1 MELEMKTEG
10 KKLEFYTGRWVSFL
24 PFIIFLGMIIVS
36 VVLDA
41 VSERSMWICCI
52 VGLMIAFFLAKDKIR
67 YGDAIAEG
75 IAQKLTSVP
84 VLCWIFAGIFTTTLR
99 AAGLV
104 QGIVWVA
111 YNVGAHGM
119 LFVLVAF
126 ISCAA
131 FATAAGTGLGTT
143 IAGISI
149 LYPAGCLL
157 GANPLVLA
165 GAIIGGGAF
174 GDNLAPVSDTTI
186 CSALTQGADITGVVK
201 SRLRYS
207 AVAAAITILFIL
219 FFGGGG
225 SITGEALPHDLIAEY
240 MNPKGLL
247 MLIPAILTIYLAI
260 KKGDVIYACI
270 AGTAAVIVVALPT
283 GLLTLS
289 DIICL
294 SDGGVSGTLVDG
306 IGGMADIVILCLL
319 VMGMVGVM
327 KAGEGDKLL
336 IDIAT
341 KVIRG
346 VCGAELSIVILSAI
360 LAGMTGINTF
370 AIFTTLFYK
379 QFRRD
384 STSIPIAVPICW
396 MPPPAL
402 WHTLCPGPPSRW
414 QPPPTPLRAT
424 PCSAT
429 WYPPSARKRDLRHIP
444 FTSYYWPLCCSPPSP
459 AGVAVLPDPTV
470 RSQCLRSPISS
481 DIHKLLPYHMVSRSL
496 TDTITAT
503 LKKEKPVEPYK
514 SRVDR
519 C

>member
-84 VLCWIFAGIFTTTLR
+84 ELCWIFAGIFTTTLR

-174 GDNLAPVSDTTI
+174 GVLGMLLGVPV
-186 CSALTQGADITGVVK
+186 CSVVYVLVQDYIRSGKPARTDGV
-201 SRLRYS
+201 
-207 AVAAAITILFIL
+207 
-219 FFGGGG
+219 
-225 SITGEALPHDLIAEY
+225 
-240 MNPKGLL
+240 
-247 MLIPAILTIYLAI
+247 
-260 KKGDVIYACI
+260 
-270 AGTAAVIVVALPT
+270 
-283 GLLTLS
+283 
-289 DIICL
+289 
-294 SDGGVSGTLVDG
+294 
-306 IGGMADIVILCLL
+306 
-319 VMGMVGVM
+319 
-327 KAGEGDKLL
+327 
-336 IDIAT
+336 
-341 KVIRG
+341 
-346 VCGAELSIVILSAI
+346 
-360 LAGMTGINTF
+360 
-370 AIFTTLFYK
+370 
-379 QFRRD
+379 
-384 STSIPIAVPICW
+384 
-396 MPPPAL
+396 
-402 WHTLCPGPPSRW
+402 
-414 QPPPTPLRAT
+414 PPTQ
-424 PCSAT
+424 S
-429 WYPPSARKRDLRHIP
+429 
-444 FTSYYWPLCCSPPSP
+444 
-459 AGVAVLPDPTV
+459 
-470 RSQCLRSPISS
+470 
-481 DIHKLLPYHMVSRSL
+481 
-496 TDTITAT
+496 
-503 LKKEKPVEPYK
+503 
-514 SRVDR
+514 
-519 C
+519 

>member
-104 QGIVWVA
+104 QGIVWAA

-225 SITGEALPHDLIAEY
+225 SVTGEALPHDLIAEY

-294 SDGGVSGTLVDG
+294 SEGGVSGTLVDG

-360 LAGMTGINTF
+360 LGRYDRYQHSRHSGHRCSLCQTHGREIPHPSLSPCQSAGCLLLLSGIHSALDLHRAGNRH
-370 AIFTTLFYK
+370 LLRSG
-379 QFRRD
+379 QRPVRRRG
-384 STSIPIAVPICW
+384 TR
-396 MPPPAL
+396 
-402 WHTLCPGPPSRW
+402 HRRG
-414 QPPPTPLRAT
+414 
-424 PCSAT
+424 
-429 WYPPSARKRDLRHIP
+429 RDLLLSRLRLGTTGHYAVRLHHRLGSP
-444 FTSYYWPLCCSPPSP
+444 FCW
-459 AGVAVLPDPTV
+459 
-470 RSQCLRSPISS
+470 SQR
-481 DIHKLLPYHMVSRSL
+481 
-496 TDTITAT
+496 
-503 LKKEKPVEPYK
+503 
-514 SRVDR
+514 
-519 C
+519 

>member
-1 MELEMKTEG
+1 M
-10 KKLEFYTGRWVSFL
+10 
-24 PFIIFLGMIIVS
+24 
-36 VVLDA
+36 
-41 VSERSMWICCI
+41 
-52 VGLMIAFFLAKDKIR
+52 
-67 YGDAIAEG
+67 
-75 IAQKLTSVP
+75 
-84 VLCWIFAGIFTTTLR
+84 
-99 AAGLV
+99 
-104 QGIVWVA
+104 
-111 YNVGAHGM
+111 
-119 LFVLVAF
+119 
-126 ISCAA
+126 
-131 FATAAGTGLGTT
+131 
-143 IAGISI
+143 
-149 LYPAGCLL
+149 L

-219 FFGGGG
+219 FFGGG
-225 SITGEALPHDLIAEY
+225 SVTGEALPHDLIAEY

-360 LAGMTGINTF
+360 LAGMTGINTP
-370 AIFTTLFYK
+370 AILA
-379 QFRRD
+379 
-384 STSIPIAVPICW
+384 IGVPYAKPMGERFHIH
-396 MPPPAL
+396 PYPHSPHPPARQAAA
-402 WHTLCPGPPSRW
+402 HPHC
-414 QPPPTPLRAT
+414 LRFF
-424 PCSAT
+424 
-429 WYPPSARKRDLRHIP
+429 PPSAAFQP
-444 FTSYYWPLCCSPPSP
+444 CPPSCP
-459 AGVAVLPDPTV
+459 LHQPHLV
-470 RSQCLRSPISS
+470 LRSAPPPLAASS
-481 DIHKLLPYHMVSRSL
+481 MWSCPSSARRL
-496 TDTITAT
+496 
-503 LKKEKPVEPYK
+503 
-514 SRVDR
+514 
-519 C
+519 